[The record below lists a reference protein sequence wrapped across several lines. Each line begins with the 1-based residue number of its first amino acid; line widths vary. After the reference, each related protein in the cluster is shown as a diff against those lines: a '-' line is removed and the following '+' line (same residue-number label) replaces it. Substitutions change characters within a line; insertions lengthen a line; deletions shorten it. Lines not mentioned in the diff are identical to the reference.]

1 MSLASPI
8 GDEDPDLPWIT
19 PANLRKT
26 QASDAR
32 HAGAPKET
40 TRVGCITTDY
50 AMQSVLLQMGLKL
63 LSVDGML
70 LRSIKQWVLRCSG
83 CYKAPR
89 LDAGCTS
96 AVPRLYLG
104 CTSAVSRLY
113 LGCASAVPS
122 AVSRLY
128 FGYISAIYI
137 SAISRL

>member
-63 LSVDGML
+63 LSVEGMVM
-70 LRSIKQWVLRCSG
+70 RSVKHWILRCSG
-83 CYKAPR
+83 CFHLEPDTAKQFFGDKALR
-89 LDAGCTS
+89 EQAKALSQQINEAMSVARKNAKAREEVVRRRG
-96 AVPRLYLG
+96 
-104 CTSAVSRLY
+104 
-113 LGCASAVPS
+113 
-122 AVSRLY
+122 
-128 FGYISAIYI
+128 F
-137 SAISRL
+137 